1 MTLSRWESMSNP
13 ASVREAA
20 NHLFDHAV
28 WWPMRNEPTTLSTP
42 MNVYTDGDGYGI
54 EVDLPGVN
62 PEDIDMQL
70 TGTTLTISG
79 EFKSATPEGRR
90 YLVCQRQVGMFQTT
104 VTLPAAADSTQ
115 IKATFEHGLLRL
127 EVPKS
132 EAAKPKQIALQTST

>member
-1 MTLSRWESMSNP
+1 
-13 ASVREAA
+13 
-20 NHLFDHAV
+20 
-28 WWPMRNEPTTLSTP
+28 

-79 EFKSATPEGRR
+79 EFKSATSEGRR